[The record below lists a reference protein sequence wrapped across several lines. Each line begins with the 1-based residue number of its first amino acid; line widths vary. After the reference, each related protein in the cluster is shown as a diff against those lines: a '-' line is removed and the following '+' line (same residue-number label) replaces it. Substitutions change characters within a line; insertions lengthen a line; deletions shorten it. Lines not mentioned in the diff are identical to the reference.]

1 MRKCSGCQVDVP
13 DASDN
18 CPRCGAIVPRGVL
31 SSLRSLFGGGSRS
44 SAPHSPPAPPEPEA
58 PAGGFRFEVEDVF
71 TITGRG
77 TVVTGRVGSGEVR
90 VGDDVR
96 FETPKGKSTRC
107 RVIGVEAFQ
116 KVLQVA
122 KAGETVG
129 LVLSKVGHEDVPP
142 GTVIESA

>member
-1 MRKCSGCQVDVP
+1 MRRCSACQVDVP

-18 CPRCGAIVPRGVL
+18 CPQCGAIVPRGVL
-31 SSLRSLFGGGSRS
+31 SSLRSLFGGQSRP
-44 SAPHSPPAPPEPEA
+44 SAPQSPPPAPSPRA
-58 PAGGFRFEVEDVF
+58 TGGFRFEVEDAF

-96 FETPKGKSTRC
+96 FQTPKGKSMRC
-107 RVIGVEAFQ
+107 RVIGLEAFQ

-122 KAGETVG
+122 KAGDDVG
-129 LVLSKVGHEDVPP
+129 LVLAKVGHEDVPR